1 MRNVI
6 TRFIDQYLDP
16 RAATTD
22 EGRDRSLRVAAAVL
36 LVEVMQADYDI
47 KDNERSAIM
56 RALRASFLLSE
67 SEAREVLH
75 EAEEQALHATSLY
88 DFTSLVNDKFSYEDK
103 VQIVA
108 NMWQVAYADG
118 DLDKY
123 EEYIIRKVADLL
135 YVAHSDFIRAKL
147 LAQPKG

>member
-1 MRNVI
+1 
-6 TRFIDQYLDP
+6 
-16 RAATTD
+16 
-22 EGRDRSLRVAAAVL
+22 
-36 LVEVMQADYDI
+36 MQADYDI